1 MDLSNPNLHLQY
13 LFLNHFENNRP
24 FIQSLKF
31 LLWIILQDYQ
41 SAITYASKVLEFCP
55 ESYEALW
62 AVGKAK
68 KEFGEVKEVEGNCNI
83 ELLESAL
90 ADLRNAI
97 RLAPQNLEL
106 HR

>member
-1 MDLSNPNLHLQY
+1 M
-13 LFLNHFENNRP
+13 
-24 FIQSLKF
+24 
-31 LLWIILQDYQ
+31 QDYQ
-41 SAITYASKVLEFCP
+41 GAINYASKVLEFYP
-55 ESYEALW
+55 DSYEALW

-68 KEFGEVKEVEGNCNI
+68 KEFSEVKEDEGNCNI

-90 ADLRNAI
+90 TDLRDAI